1 MLRFN
6 KGLSKLVGARL
17 WISRFRFKLFRRV
30 ASFAAFCI
38 TLRSFLMLFSVICPT
53 LTLSLVHAAFGA
65 AEISISHGLRSTG
78 SCKALMLL
86 DVRIFFSEV
95 ILSF

>member
-1 MLRFN
+1 M
-6 KGLSKLVGARL
+6 GLSKLLGVRL
-17 WISRFRFKLFRRV
+17 WISRFRFRLFRRV

-38 TLRSFLMLFSVICPT
+38 SLRSFLMLFSVICPT
-53 LTLSLVHAAFGA
+53 LTLSFLVHAAFGA
-65 AEISISHGLRSTG
+65 AEISLSHGLRSTG

-86 DVRIFFSEV
+86 EVCIFFSEV